1 MHAKMHLK
9 MKRPLKSTEAAH
21 VKTIA
26 GVKFLSLADFQ
37 EIKLNKQK
45 VRTKR
50 SRGRNCSNCSDIREE
65 HTSVLS

>member
-1 MHAKMHLK
+1 MQTKMHLK
-9 MKRPLKSTEAAH
+9 MKRPLKSTETAH

-37 EIKLNKQK
+37 KIKSNKQK

-50 SRGRNCSNCSDIREE
+50 SRRCDCSNCLAIQEE
-65 HTSVLS
+65 HTNV